1 MRNGCGNAGC
11 LLPNTARHDGGE
23 KRNLPALRVDRT
35 GRLTGRGFRPL
46 FDSLS
51 IVADQLVVE
60 TFLVKVERMDVHA
73 AERGET
79 V

>member
-11 LLPNTARHDGGE
+11 LFPDTARRDDDD
-23 KRNLPALRVDRT
+23 KRNLPALRVERT
-35 GRLTGRGFRPL
+35 GRVTGRDFRPL

-51 IVADQLVVE
+51 IVADQLVIE